1 MLDWLE
7 PFLMSGHVYL
17 FIISSGYPVHGG
29 IFMCDL
35 GCDGFPSLDLV
46 GNPSTQVSTPLLYL
60 LLYSYIY
67 TLGIPLPRCSS
78 DSIGEPVLGFV

>member
-35 GCDGFPSLDLV
+35 GCDRFPSLDLV
-46 GNPSTQVSTPLLYL
+46 GNPTTQVGILFMYL
-60 LLYSYIY
+60 LL
-67 TLGIPLPRCSS
+67 
-78 DSIGEPVLGFV
+78 